1 EILSD
6 SPIESFL
13 TILASS
19 PTRLQ
24 LRSCVPPG
32 IRAEFHVPLLHL
44 VHLGPPALESAESV
58 ADHYD
63 SEQALQEDTDDG
75 QEGEMLEF
83 EDDDDGDEGEFEDD

>member
-1 EILSD
+1 MCQARVGDRTE
-6 SPIESFL
+6 
-13 TILASS
+13 
-19 PTRLQ
+19 
-24 LRSCVPPG
+24 LRDREEG
-32 IRAEFHVPLLHL
+32 TDLDR
-44 VHLGPPALESAESV
+44 ESAESV